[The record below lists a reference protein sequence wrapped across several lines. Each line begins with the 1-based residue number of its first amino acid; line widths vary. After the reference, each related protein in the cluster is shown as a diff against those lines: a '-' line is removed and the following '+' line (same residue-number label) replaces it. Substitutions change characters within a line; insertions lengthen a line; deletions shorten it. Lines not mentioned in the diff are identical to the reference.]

1 MMRERKVRCLGTGGF
16 HDMAYAEWGDP
27 ASKKVLVCVHG
38 LTRNGRDF
46 DVLAKAFQETYRVI
60 CPDIVGRGRSD
71 WLSDSAQYT
80 PLQYSADVTAL
91 IAQLDVDAV
100 DWVGTSMGG
109 IIGMV
114 MAALPG
120 TPIRRMVLNDV
131 GPLIAKPALERIG
144 TYVSA
149 PPVFDDLD
157 ALEAYLRVVH
167 APFGDLT
174 DAQWAQMAR
183 HGHRE
188 VEDGVTLGY
197 DPGIADAFKGPIAD
211 IDMWGLWDAIKC
223 PVLALRGES
232 SDLLSPETAMKMTAR
247 GPKATLETIPGCGHA
262 PALMN
267 NTQIALI
274 RDWLARGV

>member
-16 HDMAYAEWGDP
+16 HDMAYVEWGDSENP
-27 ASKKVLVCVHG
+27 DVLVCVHG

-46 DVLAKAFQETYRVI
+46 DVLADALQKTYRII

-71 WLSDSAQYT
+71 WLSDSAQYS
-80 PLQYSADVTAL
+80 PLQYSADVNAL
-91 IAQLDVDAV
+91 IARLDVDQV

-131 GPLIAKPALERIG
+131 GPLLPKSALERIG

-149 PPVFDDLD
+149 PPVFDSLD
-157 ALEAYLRVVH
+157 GLEAYLRAVH
-167 APFGDLT
+167 APFGDLS
-174 DAQWAQMAR
+174 DAQWTQMAR
-183 HGHRE
+183 FGNRP
-188 VEDGVTLGY
+188 VEGGWTLGY

-211 IDMWGLWDAIKC
+211 IDMWGLWESIAC
-223 PVLALRGES
+223 PVLTLRGQS
-232 SDLLSPETAMKMTAR
+232 SDLLSPETVTAMTRR
-247 GPKATLETIPGCGHA
+247 GPKATLETISGCGHA
-262 PALMN
+262 PALMDDD
-267 NTQIALI
+267 QIALI
-274 RDWLARGV
+274 RDWLGEN

>member
-1 MMRERKVRCLGTGGF
+1 MRERKVRCLGVGGF
-16 HDMAYAEWGDP
+16 HDMAYVEWGDP
-27 ASKKVLVCVHG
+27 ANKNVLVCVHG

-46 DVLAKAFQETYRVI
+46 DVLAEAMQEAYRVI

-71 WLSDSAQYT
+71 WLSDHAQYT

-91 IAQLDVDAV
+91 IARLDVDAV

-120 TPIRRMVLNDV
+120 TPIRRMILNDV
-131 GPLIAKPALERIG
+131 GPLIPKFALERIG

-149 PPVFDDLD
+149 PPVFASLD
-157 ALEAYLRVVH
+157 ALEAYLRTVH

-188 VEDGVTLGY
+188 VEGGVTLGY
-197 DPGIADAFKGPIAD
+197 DPGIAGAFSGPITD
-211 IDMWGLWDAIKC
+211 IDMWGLWDSIQC
-223 PVLALRGES
+223 PVLTLRGES
-232 SDLLSPETAMKMTAR
+232 SDLLSPETAVEMTTC
-247 GPKATLETIPGCGHA
+247 GPKAMLETISGCGHA
-262 PALMN
+262 PALMDDG
-267 NTQIALI
+267 QIGLV
-274 RDWLARGV
+274 RDWLASGV